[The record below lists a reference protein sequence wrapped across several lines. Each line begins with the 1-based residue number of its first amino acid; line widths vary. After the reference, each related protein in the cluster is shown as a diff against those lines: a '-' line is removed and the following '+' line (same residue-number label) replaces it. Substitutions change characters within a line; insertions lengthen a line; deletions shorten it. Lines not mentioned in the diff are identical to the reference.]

1 MPASVEPR
9 RSLPAVVVNR
19 SRKVE
24 PCSLFWDAGGEFL
37 QFGDSKLSWSFPS
50 FECFPEGH
58 SLFSKTKIII
68 ASLHCCIMVHT

>member
-1 MPASVEPR
+1 MPASVDPR

-24 PCSLFWDAGGEFL
+24 PCSLFWDEGGEFL

-50 FECFPEGH
+50 FECFPGH
-58 SLFSKTKIII
+58 SLFSGKKKS
-68 ASLHCCIMVHT
+68 SLHCCIMVHA